1 MTRSAQDAP
10 AAVQPTAPTGKLMGI
25 WRLGQQ
31 LAGGPQ
37 WQLWAAQ
44 PADAAGNPRWDYV
57 LRTVPRDGSGSAE
70 REAAVARL
78 RRAADAA
85 ATARHP
91 QLISV
96 VDASLDGA
104 EPFVV
109 MPRLTGRSL
118 AEILAAGTRQPLP
131 VVLWFVRQA
140 AQACAALHEAGLIH
154 GNLTPEN
161 VLISPHGQA
170 TVIGLGSAR
179 RVSQPTSETQHAAG
193 EAGDSAAAADD
204 VFALGQLLW
213 QLLWLAD
220 QDRAPQGSFEA
231 TAELVADLIHPDPA
245 SRPTCE
251 RLVSILAE
259 METQS
264 LGQLIC
270 PGDHVPMARAA

>member
-1 MTRSAQDAP
+1 
-10 AAVQPTAPTGKLMGI
+10 MGI

-31 LAGGPQ
+31 LAAGPQ

-44 PADAAGNPRWDYV
+44 PADAAGSPRWDYA
-57 LRTVPRDGSGSAE
+57 LRMVPRDGAAD
-70 REAAVARL
+70 REAAVERL
-78 RRAADAA
+78 QRTAEVAASV
-85 ATARHP
+85 RHP
-91 QLISV
+91 QLLSV

-140 AQACAALHEAGLIH
+140 AQACAALHEAGLVH
-154 GNLTPEN
+154 GNLTAEN
-161 VLISPHGQA
+161 VLVSPQGQA
-170 TVIGLGSAR
+170 TVVGLGSAR
-179 RVSQPTSETQHAAG
+179 RSDQIASEAQPEPAPETPPEDHSEPAAS
-193 EAGDSAAAADD
+193 DAAED
-204 VFALGQLLW
+204 VLALGQLLW

-220 QDRAPQGSFEA
+220 QERAPQGSFEA
-231 TAELVADLIHPDPA
+231 AAELVADLIHPEPT

-259 METQS
+259 METAS

-270 PGDHVPMARAA
+270 PAESVPLARAA